1 MEFYTMKHKVALI
14 KLGGSVIT
22 FKDKPLSPNLKA
34 INNISRVLASL
45 ETPLIIV
52 HGGGSFGHYW
62 SVKYDMHSKPSNY
75 NLHGISIVHGSMIEL
90 NQIVVGSM
98 IKKGMKPYGI
108 MPSIITSG
116 IKPIPK
122 KIEKLKAMA
131 EGGITPV
138 TFGDIIHVDKMK
150 YSIISGDTLMTILAK
165 ILRPSKVIFALNVD
179 GLYKDLDS
187 KEIISEISNVNKEVN
202 FTNKS
207 LIRDVTGGM
216 RRKVE
221 EAFKISAIGMDVVMV
236 NGLKPDRIIS
246 VMYGAAFEGTIIK
259 RRNRGKQK

>member
-1 MEFYTMKHKVALI
+1 MKHKVALI

-34 INNISRVLASL
+34 INNISHVLASL
-45 ETPLIIV
+45 EIPLIII

-62 SVKYDMHSKPSNY
+62 SVKYDMHSKPCNY
-75 NLHGISIVHGSMIEL
+75 NLHGISIVHESMIAL
-90 NQIVVGSM
+90 NQMVVGSM
-98 IKKGMKPYGI
+98 IKKRMNPYGI

-122 KIEKLKAMA
+122 KIKELQTIA

-138 TFGDIIHVDKMK
+138 TFGDIIHIDKMR
-150 YSIISGDTLMTILAK
+150 YSIISGDVLMTIFAK

-187 KEIISEISNVNKEVN
+187 KEIISEISNVNKEVD
-202 FTNKS
+202 FSNKS
-207 LIRDVTGGM
+207 LISDVTGGM
-216 RRKVE
+216 QRKVE
-221 EAFKISAIGMDVVMV
+221 EAFKISATGMDVVMV

-246 VMYGAAFEGTIIK
+246 VIDGASFVGTIIK
-259 RRNRGKQK
+259 GRSRGKEK